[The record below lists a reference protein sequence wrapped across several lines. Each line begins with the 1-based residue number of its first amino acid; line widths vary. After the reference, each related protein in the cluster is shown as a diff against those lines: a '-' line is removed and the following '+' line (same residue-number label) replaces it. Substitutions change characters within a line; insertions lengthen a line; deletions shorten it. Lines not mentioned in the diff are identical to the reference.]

1 MLNQGLL
8 MRCVT
13 SFYAYNMF
21 NSYFVPDVIVFNF
34 VKEALDL
41 IKSFTE
47 FTIKN
52 CKVITVLVKMF
63 SRLQM
68 RSMRIKVN

>member
-1 MLNQGLL
+1 

-41 IKSFTE
+41 IPE